1 DGFATGSTIPVNG
14 IGPGPI
20 TAVESAFET
29 FLYVGNTG
37 SSTVTVIDSL
47 TDQVVTSALV
57 RESFPDPS
65 GITSIRLPTGLD
77 LVLVSCSG
85 DGSVRVVDVNAL
97 HSPFAT
103 VQRAAIDPRGIT
115 ALATHFG
122 SRAYVVDTSSGE
134 VGQIDLDLLEATG
147 MGFPLPPIPGLGTGI
162 LDVTSVH

>member
-1 DGFATGSTIPVNG
+1 MSYN
-14 IGPGPI
+14 
-20 TAVESAFET
+20 
-29 FLYVGNTG
+29 
-37 SSTVTVIDSL
+37 
-47 TDQVVTSALV
+47 ALRV

-65 GITSIRLPTGLD
+65 GITSVRLPTGLD
-77 LVLVSCSG
+77 LVLVACSG

-122 SRAYVVDTSSGE
+122 SRAYVVDTSIGE

-147 MGFPLPPIPGLGTGI
+147 MGFPLPPISGLGTGI
-162 LDVTSVH
+162 LDVTSVR